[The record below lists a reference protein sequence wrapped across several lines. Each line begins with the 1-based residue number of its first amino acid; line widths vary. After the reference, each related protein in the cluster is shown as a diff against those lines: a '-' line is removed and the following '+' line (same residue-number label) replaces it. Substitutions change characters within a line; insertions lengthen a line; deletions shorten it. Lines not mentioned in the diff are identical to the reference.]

1 MSHRLSAPRPLLLSI
16 AVLSAL
22 AIGAP
27 AFAQSTTAPHSVN
40 VVELE
45 YAPSSPLQG
54 LDLRAG
60 RYLLELR
67 GPAAGPYDG
76 LLRGPN
82 NEIVDAQLV
91 VTRSGCSGTALPSSA
106 VLQTQPATARPHIN
120 PVALRVVGA
129 TGGGCQLHAT
139 MHEMGLTSSGGSE
152 GPPDCETPEEMA
164 FAAVEQPTC
173 FAPPIVPGTLPDLS
187 PGPVLN
193 VAGQYAPWGASLE
206 LQASA
211 AVFKSLG
218 RCYFN
223 YSHMIRNVGVGHASP
238 SVSALR
244 SGHRFGPQLD
254 ASLVP
259 ELSPG
264 ATHVVSGQIA
274 LPPGV
279 WRVFVYADS
288 KEQVAESNAMNNV
301 RWLRVQV
308 SGSCAGS
315 FTTP

>member
-1 MSHRLSAPRPLLLSI
+1 MSHRLSAPRPLLLSM

-67 GPAAGPYDG
+67 GPAAGPYAG

-82 NEIVDAQLV
+82 NEVVDAQMV

-120 PVALRVVGA
+120 TVALRVVGA
-129 TGGGCQLHAT
+129 TGGGCQLQAT
-139 MHEMGLTSSGGSE
+139 MHEMGLTTGTHSE
-152 GPPDCETPEEMA
+152 GPPECFDPEE
-164 FAAVEQPTC
+164 VGVLSDQGPSC
-173 FAPPIVPGTLPDLS
+173 FAPPFPPSPMADLK
-187 PGPVLN
+187 PGPGLN
-193 VAGQYAPWGASLE
+193 LSGQSAPWGGSILVSS
-206 LQASA
+206 ASA
-211 AVFKSLG
+211 SFQAQG

-223 YSHMIRNVGVGHASP
+223 YSHLIRNAGSGPAFP
-238 SVSALR
+238 SISALR
-244 SGHRFGPQLD
+244 IGQPFGLHLD
-254 ASLVP
+254 ESPVP
-259 ELSPG
+259 ALAAG
-264 ATHVVSGQIA
+264 AAHAVGGQIA
-274 LPPGV
+274 LPVGV
-279 WRVFVYADS
+279 WRVFAIADA
-288 KEQVAESNAMNNV
+288 KEQVVESNAQNNV
-301 RWLRVQV
+301 RSLRVQV
-308 SGSCAGS
+308 TGSCSGSLTSG
-315 FTTP
+315 

>member
-1 MSHRLSAPRPLLLSI
+1 MSHRLSAPRLLLLSM

-27 AFAQSTTAPHSVN
+27 AFAQTTTAPHSVN

-67 GPAAGPYDG
+67 GPAAGPYAG
-76 LLRGPN
+76 VLRGPN

-129 TGGGCQLHAT
+129 TGGGCQLQAT
-139 MHEMGLTSSGGSE
+139 MHEMGLTSGTGSE
-152 GPPDCETPEEMA
+152 GPPECETPDEIGVA
-164 FAAVEQPTC
+164 SDQGPTC
-173 FAPPIVPGTLPDLS
+173 LAPPNLPGTLPDLV
-187 PGPVLN
+187 PGQGINL
-193 VAGQYAPWGASLE
+193 AGQYVPWSGNLE
-206 LQASA
+206 LQASS
-211 AVFKSLG
+211 AVFKSQG
-218 RCYFN
+218 RCFFD
-223 YSHMIRNVGVGHASP
+223 YSHMVRNVGVGHASP

-254 ASLVP
+254 ASQVP
-259 ELSPG
+259 ALAPG
-264 ATHVVSGQIA
+264 GTQLVSGQIA
-274 LPPGV
+274 LPPGI
-279 WRVFVYADS
+279 WRLFAYADS
-288 KEQVAESNAMNNV
+288 KEQVAESNGMNNV
-301 RWLRVQV
+301 RSLRVKV

>member
-1 MSHRLSAPRPLLLSI
+1 MNHRLSAPRPLLLSM

-22 AIGAP
+22 ATGAP

-45 YAPSSPLQG
+45 YAPSSPLPG

-67 GPAAGPYDG
+67 GPAAGPYAG
-76 LLRGPN
+76 VLRGPN
-82 NEIVDAQLV
+82 NEIVDTQLV

-129 TGGGCQLHAT
+129 SGGGCQLHAM
-139 MHEMGLTSSGGSE
+139 MHEMGLTSSTGSE
-152 GPPDCETPEEMA
+152 GPPECETPEELGV
-164 FAAVEQPTC
+164 AADHGPTC
-173 FAPPIVPGTLPDLS
+173 IAPPNLPGTLPDLT
-187 PGPVLN
+187 PGQGIN
-193 VAGQYAPWGASLE
+193 IAGQYVPWGSNLE
-206 LQASA
+206 LSTSA
-211 AVFKSLG
+211 AVFKSQG
-218 RCYFN
+218 RCFFN
-223 YSHMIRNVGVGHASP
+223 YIHMIRNAGVGHASP

-254 ASLVP
+254 ASQVP
-259 ELSPG
+259 ALAPG
-264 ATHVVSGQIA
+264 GTHVVSGQVA

-279 WRVFVYADS
+279 WRLFAYADS
-288 KEQVAESNAMNNV
+288 NEQVTESDGTNNV
-301 RWLRVQV
+301 RSIRVKV

-315 FTTP
+315 FTSP

>member
-82 NEIVDAQLV
+82 NEVVDAQLV

-120 PVALRVVGA
+120 PLALRVVGA
-129 TGGGCQLHAT
+129 TGGGCQLQAT
-139 MHEMGLTSSGGSE
+139 MHEMGLTSSTGSE
-152 GPPDCETPEEMA
+152 GPPECETPDEIGL
-164 FAAVEQPTC
+164 AADQGPTC
-173 FAPPIVPGTLPDLS
+173 FAPPNLPGTLSDLK
-187 PGPVLN
+187 PGQGINL
-193 VAGQYAPWGASLE
+193 AGQYAPWGSNLE
-206 LQASA
+206 LQASS
-211 AVFKSLG
+211 AVFKSQG
-218 RCYFN
+218 RCFFN
-223 YSHMIRNVGVGHASP
+223 YSHMIRNAGAGHASP
-238 SVSALR
+238 SVSAVR
-244 SGHRFGPQLD
+244 IGHRFGPQLD
-254 ASLVP
+254 ASQVP
-259 ELSPG
+259 GLSPG
-264 ATHVVSGQIA
+264 STHVVSGQIA

-279 WRVFVYADS
+279 WRLVAYADS
-288 KEQVAESNAMNNV
+288 LEQVAESDATNNV
-301 RWLRVQV
+301 RSLRVKV

>member
-1 MSHRLSAPRPLLLSI
+1 MSHRLSAPRLLLLSM

-67 GPAAGPYDG
+67 GPAAGPYAG
-76 LLRGPN
+76 VLRGPN

-129 TGGGCQLHAT
+129 TGGGCQLQAT
-139 MHEMGLTSSGGSE
+139 MHEMGLTSGTGSE
-152 GPPDCETPEEMA
+152 GPPDCETPDEVP

-173 FAPPIVPGTLPDLS
+173 FAPPILPGTLPDLT
-187 PGPVLN
+187 PGQGLN
-193 VAGQYAPWGASLE
+193 IAGQYAPWGANLE

-211 AVFKSLG
+211 AVFKSQG

-223 YSHMIRNVGVGHASP
+223 YSHMIRNVGVGQASP

-254 ASLVP
+254 ASQVP
-259 ELSPG
+259 ALAPG
-264 ATHVVSGQIA
+264 AFHVVSGQIA

-279 WRVFVYADS
+279 WRVFAYADS
-288 KEQVAESNAMNNV
+288 KEQVTESNGTNNV
-301 RWLRVQV
+301 RSIRIKVD
-308 SGSCAGS
+308 GSCTGS